1 MVLAL
6 AHPQN
11 TADGLLT
18 LSPVPVTCKS
28 APVPWNP
35 RPPVMRRPFRLDAE
49 AVVRELA
56 LRAVVLTIDGCF
68 PFNALT
74 MLVPC
79 TVSDPDS
86 DVLPVTANVEFK
98 IAAPSAC
105 SSRVATTSR
114 PWMSALVVRLAT
126 LRALLVVSAACFPWR
141 VMLRST
147 PAR

>member
-1 MVLAL
+1 M
-6 AHPQN
+6 
-11 TADGLLT
+11 
-18 LSPVPVTCKS
+18 
-28 APVPWNP
+28 
-35 RPPVMRRPFRLDAE
+35 LDAL

-56 LRAVVLTIDGCF
+56 LIAVLLVIEACF
-68 PFNALT
+68 PFNAVIT
-74 MLVPC
+74 LVPC
-79 TVSDPDS
+79 TDSDPES
-86 DVLPVTANVEFK
+86 VVLPVTANVEFK

-126 LRALLVVSAACFPWR
+126 LRALFVVSAACFPWR